1 MKDVFITG
9 GTGYMGVRVAAR
21 LVARGHRVRALA
33 RAASAGRLPA
43 GVEPVIG
50 DALVGATYGAAI
62 APADAFVHLV
72 GTPHP
77 NPSKTAEFE
86 RVDLAS
92 APAAITAASAAGV
105 RHFVYLSVAQPAPVM
120 HAYIAARA
128 AAETRPARAGW
139 TRPSCGRGTCSARAI
154 ASHTCSRRST
164 GSPSACR

>member
-72 GTPHP
+72 GTPHRTVRRP
-77 NPSKTAEFE
+77 RSSS
-86 RVDLAS
+86 AS
-92 APAAITAASAAGV
+92 ISP
-105 RHFVYLSVAQPAPVM
+105 
-120 HAYIAARA
+120 
-128 AAETRPARAGW
+128 RPL
-139 TRPSCGRGTCSARAI
+139 
-154 ASHTCSRRST
+154 RRSPPPVRRESGT
-164 GSPSACR
+164 SST